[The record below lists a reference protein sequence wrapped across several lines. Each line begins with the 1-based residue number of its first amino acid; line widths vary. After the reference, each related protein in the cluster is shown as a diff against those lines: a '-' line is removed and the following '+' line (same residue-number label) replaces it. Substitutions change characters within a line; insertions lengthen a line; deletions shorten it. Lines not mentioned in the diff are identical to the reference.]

1 MVKPPPQ
8 WSGDK
13 TNQPATERYR
23 LSLARAKFW
32 RNFNGEPKTKR
43 FRLVNNMSCAP
54 NHPGVNSILTDAH
67 CKCSAN
73 KRNGQMYL
81 SFIWPLDPPKIIFC
95 MFICF
100 YFGLALSLPDGED
113 RRRLNKITLKFA
125 FILGL
130 HYLCLTAKIGGAS
143 TKSH

>member
-32 RNFNGEPKTKR
+32 RNIDGEPKTKR
-43 FRLVNNMSCAP
+43 FRLVNNMSWRP
-54 NHPGVNSILTDAH
+54 FNPGVNSILMDAP
-67 CKCSAN
+67 CKCSTN

-81 SFIWPLDPPKIIFC
+81 SFIGLCPPKNHLFVC
-95 MFICF
+95 LCAFI
-100 YFGLALSLPDGED
+100 FGL
-113 RRRLNKITLKFA
+113 N
-125 FILGL
+125 
-130 HYLCLTAKIGGAS
+130 YLCLTSMIGGAS